1 MQSYIEKYPEFP
13 VPAYYAHPIVI
24 KRMIDI
30 IEEGRAVEVDEA
42 LPVLKNDLRALNS
55 SVAVEQEEYDEVVT
69 IKPMFL
75 VRDYQ

>member
-1 MQSYIEKYPEFP
+1 MSFQR
-13 VPAYYAHPIVI
+13 HVI
-24 KRMIDI
+24 T
-30 IEEGRAVEVDEA
+30 GSTYEA
-42 LPVLKNDLRALNS
+42 LAVLKNDLRALNS

>member
-1 MQSYIEKYPEFP
+1 M
-13 VPAYYAHPIVI
+13 
-24 KRMIDI
+24 
-30 IEEGRAVEVDEA
+30 DEA
-42 LPVLKNDLRALNS
+42 LAVLKNDLRALNS